1 MNSKQ
6 ESEKKD
12 ENKKKDILMK
22 DVLKPTPYTSGFKE
36 LELFKSQLT
45 SFFSYNENTQKEMY
59 MITKQFLRRHAF

>member
-22 DVLKPTPYTSGFKE
+22 DVLKPTPYTSGYKE
-36 LELFKSQLT
+36 LELFKS
-45 SFFSYNENTQKEMY
+45 
-59 MITKQFLRRHAF
+59 